1 MVVKAS
7 KISLRVRI
15 QSLIQKPADHISLDM
30 KRSCGDIH
38 HVVQALIK
46 FLRRSGKICD
56 TRHIDGN
63 NAYRA
68 CALTG
73 AKESTTLFTELTEIQ
88 TEAAA
93 HAADVAWLHITVD
106 IIGKIRSTVLG
117 SHLKEKT
124 VVLGIRP
131 VEFLC
136 DGIGR
141 DRILESTSVGISLD
155 HGLDKCLID
164 HIHFF
169 LTVFVFEIHVLAA
182 YDSRKLC
189 KVVWNGPVQCNV
201 GKWCLSAPAAW
212 SIYAIYKGLNAFL
225 NLRIGKVVCLYKRCQ
240 ISIKG

>member
-1 MVVKAS
+1 MIVKAS

-15 QSLIQKPADHISLDM
+15 QSLLQKPADHISLDM
-30 KRSCGDIH
+30 KRSCRDIH

-63 NAYRA
+63 NAYRT
-68 CALTG
+68 CTLTG
-73 AKESTTLFTELTEIQ
+73 AKESTTLFAELTEIQ

-131 VEFLC
+131 VKFLC

-164 HIHFF
+164 HIHLF
-169 LTVFVFEIHVLAA
+169 LAVFILEVHILAA
-182 YDSRKLC
+182 YDGRKFC
-189 KVVWNGPVQCNV
+189 KVIRNSPVQCNI
-201 GKWCLSAPAAW
+201 GKRCLGSPAARCVHP
-212 SIYAIYKGLNAFL
+212 IYKRFNTFL
-225 NLRIGKVVCLYKRCQ
+225 HFRIRKVVHLYKRSQ
-240 ISIKG
+240 IGIKG

>member
-1 MVVKAS
+1 MIVKAS
-7 KISLRVRI
+7 KVSLRVRI

-73 AKESTTLFTELTEIQ
+73 AKESTTLFAELTEIQ

-106 IIGKIRSTVLG
+106 IIGKKYGVPYLEVISR
-117 SHLKEKT
+117 ET

-131 VEFLC
+131 VEIPL
-136 DGIGR
+136 
-141 DRILESTSVGISLD
+141 
-155 HGLDKCLID
+155 
-164 HIHFF
+164 
-169 LTVFVFEIHVLAA
+169 
-182 YDSRKLC
+182 
-189 KVVWNGPVQCNV
+189 
-201 GKWCLSAPAAW
+201 
-212 SIYAIYKGLNAFL
+212 
-225 NLRIGKVVCLYKRCQ
+225 
-240 ISIKG
+240 

>member
-1 MVVKAS
+1 MIVKAS

-15 QSLIQKPADHISLDM
+15 QSLIQKPADHISLDV

-46 FLRRSGKICD
+46 FLRRSGKVCD

-63 NAYRA
+63 NAYRT
-68 CALTG
+68 CTLTG
-73 AKESTTLFTELTEIQ
+73 AKESTTLFAELTEIQ
-88 TEAAA
+88 TEATA

-136 DGIGR
+136 DGVGR
-141 DRILESTSVGISLD
+141 DRILKSTSVGISLD

-164 HIHFF
+164 HIHLF
-169 LTVFVFEIHVLAA
+169 LAVFILEVHILAA
-182 YDSRKLC
+182 YDGRKFC
-189 KVVWNGPVQCNV
+189 KVIRNSPVQCNI
-201 GKWCLSAPAAW
+201 GKRCLGSPAARCVHP
-212 SIYAIYKGLNAFL
+212 IYKRLNAFL
-225 NLRIGKVVCLYKRCQ
+225 HFRIRKVVHLYKRSQ
-240 ISIKG
+240 IGIKG